1 MTKPK
6 TMATAA
12 SVERIKA
19 VFIGS
24 KRLMLKIK
32 IYLIKKVWFVI
43 NYWKKQLIYLCNIKI
58 KLSLPPGMVQW
69 VLTIN

>member
-32 IYLIKKVWFVI
+32 IYLIKKV
-43 NYWKKQLIYLCNIKI
+43 
-58 KLSLPPGMVQW
+58 
-69 VLTIN
+69 